1 MKLRQ
6 GVDLSTRDYQG
17 YRESMIEQLKQK
29 IPEYSDFSSSDMGI
43 VLIELLATQL
53 DSLSYY
59 LDKVTNELFLDTAYE
74 KESVSRLAK
83 MIGYEMA
90 ESTPAKYLQVFEIT
104 PQTKPTLISKG
115 TIITTEEASYERQI
129 TFEVEEDLIIPEGC
143 TGLEKDEE
151 GNYLYSTVVVEGE
164 TISQE
169 ILGTGYGI
177 PDQTFDIYYYPV
189 IYDSVQVS
197 VTNFAGTT
205 DWTQV
210 KNFIGSDTQS
220 KHYTL
225 TLSEE
230 GIGKIKFGNGI
241 SGMSPTSLEDG
252 ITVTY
257 RVGGGTEG
265 NVGINTITKMI
276 NKPAVVKRTFN
287 PFEALEKGTDSESV
301 EIVRVKAPASI
312 GTKYGLVTLTDYKN
326 LAISHKDVLQ
336 AKSIL
341 TSEDKNHVTVF
352 YILNPYGN
360 TDEILDYLRDEYS
373 ERKMLGTRVQLV
385 EGEAVP
391 LDINVDVKL
400 YSYGNKIEVYDEI
413 EAFFRNEIY
422 FGAFDFQEIPEP
434 SDYIQDLLQ
443 FKGVRSVNI
452 SFGDIPYLE
461 NSQALTLGDLNI
473 NIIRD
478 ESRGVRRW

>member
-104 PQTKPTLISKG
+104 PQTKPILIPRG
-115 TIITTEEASYERQI
+115 TVITTEDASYERQI

-177 PDQTFDIYYYPV
+177 ADQTFDIYYYPV
-189 IYDSVQVS
+189 IYDSVKVS
-197 VTNFAGTT
+197 VTDFSGTRE
-205 DWTQV
+205 WTQV
-210 KNFIGSDTQS
+210 KNFISSDSQS
-220 KHYTL
+220 THYTL

-230 GIGKIKFGNGI
+230 GIGTIKFGNGI
-241 SGMSPTSLEDG
+241 SGKIPTSIEDG

-287 PFEALEKGTDSESV
+287 PFEAFERGTDSESV
-301 EIVRVKAPASI
+301 DVVRVKAPASL
-312 GTKYGLVTLTDYKN
+312 GTKYGIVTLNDYKN
-326 LAISHKDVLQ
+326 LALSTNGVLR
-336 AKSIL
+336 ANSVVIDDTRVL
-341 TSEDKNHVTVF
+341 VEIYYVLDEGVNEDKVLEELV
-352 YILNPYGN
+352 I
-360 TDEILDYLRDEYS
+360 EYN
-373 ERKMLGTRVQLV
+373 ERKMLGTKFRLV
-385 EGEAVP
+385 EGEKVP
-391 LDINVDVKL
+391 LDVTVDLKMFATGDRNYIRSQVEEYFNTNLKL
-400 YSYGNKIEVYDEI
+400 
-413 EAFFRNEIY
+413 
-422 FGAFDFQEIPEP
+422 GALDFEEIPES
-434 SDYIQDLLQ
+434 SDFIPDLLNIV
-443 FKGVRSVNI
+443 GVRSANVNFPEV
-452 SFGDIPYLE
+452 SLKE
-461 NSQALTLGDLNI
+461 NQIIELGDLRI
-473 NIIRD
+473 NILGEERY
-478 ESRGVRRW
+478 RL

>member
-104 PQTKPTLISKG
+104 PQTKPTLIPKG
-115 TIITTEEASYERQI
+115 TIITTEDASYERQI

-164 TISQE
+164 TIAQE

-189 IYDSVQVS
+189 IYDSVKVS
-197 VTNFAGTT
+197 VTDFSGTKE
-205 DWTQV
+205 WTQV
-210 KNFIGSDTQS
+210 KNFISSDSQS
-220 KHYTL
+220 THYTL

-230 GIGKIKFGNGI
+230 GMGKVKFGNGI
-241 SGMSPTSLEDG
+241 SGISPSSLEDG

-301 EIVRVKAPASI
+301 DIVRVKAPASI
-312 GTKYGLVTLTDYKN
+312 GARYGLVTLTDYRN
-326 LAISHKDVLQ
+326 LALSHKDVLQ
-336 AKSIL
+336 ARAIMS
-341 TSEDKNHVTVF
+341 SEDKMHVTIF
-352 YILNPYGN
+352 YILNPDAN
-360 TDEILDYLRDEYS
+360 KEQVLDYLSDEYS
-373 ERKMLGTRVQLV
+373 ERKMLGTRVKMF
-385 EGEAVP
+385 EGESVS
-391 LDINVDVKL
+391 LNITVDLKL
-400 YSYGNKIEVYDEI
+400 YSYGNRFEVE
-413 EAFFRNEIY
+413 EEVREY
-422 FGAFDFQEIPEP
+422 FKEKLKLGSFDFQEVPEP
-434 SDYIQDLLQ
+434 SDYFQDLLQ
-443 FKGVRSVNI
+443 IKGVRSVNVM
-452 SFGDIPYLE
+452 FDELPTLE
-461 NSQALTLGDLNI
+461 YNQTLELGDLTI
-473 NIIRD
+473 NIARD
-478 ESRGVRRW
+478 ESRVRNRW